1 MPTVITEFEATGGSI
16 PARTAFDYFNRK
28 PVADLFAKEANPIN
42 ATLEAVIR
50 KLSALAERVA
60 RLERALHVQDDG
72 SVVLAASGSLSLVSD
87 QRVVMSAPQR
97 VQVQCGSNSVA
108 IDATKLAISSASKI
122 DLAAPS
128 VGIGASTVTMSA
140 AMVQAS
146 GTFRCDTMIA
156 NSVVGSSYTPGAGNI
171 W

>member
-1 MPTVITEFEATGGSI
+1 MSDFVGNIFPT
-16 PARTAFDYFNRK
+16 RTAFDYFNRK
-28 PVADLFAKEANPIN
+28 PVADLFAKEMNPIN

-50 KLSALAERVA
+50 KLGALADRVA
-60 RLERALHVQDDG
+60 RLERALHVGDDG
-72 SVVLAASGSLSLVSD
+72 SVVLAASGPLSLLSV
-87 QRVVMSAPQR
+87 QQVVVSAPQR
-97 VQVQCGSNSVA
+97 VQVQCGTNSVS

-128 VGIGASTVTMSA
+128 VGIAAGTVTMSA
-140 AMVQAS
+140 AMIQAS
-146 GTFRCDTMIA
+146 GVFQCDTIIA